1 MRRTPS
7 NTKRVALATLGTHFG
22 RRRGG
27 SGDALSSVDFP
38 TPDSTNVYDVIDH
51 LGHLY
56 QNQPEVIGASVT
68 WSASVDGDDVS
79 SLWGESN
86 GTYRFRGIEYVS
98 DVTSPQSGDVILLP
112 TGGFRH
118 RGATRFA
125 HLSNPE
131 GWIGG
136 PFADEDEA
144 NNHVTALNDVSA
156 YDAALQLVTAFTAG
170 TTHYQ
175 WVNIIEEVP
184 AVHALTDAEVG
195 DGTSDVSGTISGGQ
209 LDDFAPELGIAEA
222 TS

>member
-1 MRRTPS
+1 MEMM
-7 NTKRVALATLGTHFG
+7 
-22 RRRGG
+22 
-27 SGDALSSVDFP
+27 FP
-38 TPDSTNVYDVIDH
+38 
-51 LGHLY
+51 
-56 QNQPEVIGASVT
+56 A
-68 WSASVDGDDVS
+68 
-79 SLWGESN
+79 LWGESN

-98 DVTSPQSGDVILLP
+98 GVTSPQSGDVILLP

-136 PFADEDEA
+136 PFANEDEA

-222 TS
+222 TIEGFRRVRQGFRSAHRGGHRRACCPFDQRYFGYWD